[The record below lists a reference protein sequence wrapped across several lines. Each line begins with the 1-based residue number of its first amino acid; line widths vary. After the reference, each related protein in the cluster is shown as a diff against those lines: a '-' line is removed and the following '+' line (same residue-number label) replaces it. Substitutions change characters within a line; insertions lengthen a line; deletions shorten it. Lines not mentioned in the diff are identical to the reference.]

1 MSKDCDIVKDLII
14 GYKENSLR
22 ENSISFVEEHIKCCG
37 ECKNYLKMVEEDIEE
52 ENNKIENDKNI
63 DFFKSINKVI
73 NKNKKFVKVLSIL
86 LMIVIIFN
94 IVVFINYKVFMN
106 EVGMEI
112 FLEEDVTSEEKE
124 KITKFIKE
132 FDIDSYEFK
141 SKEEALND
149 MKDKLGENSNILEN
163 YNNEN
168 NIFPESYVVKGKR
181 EIIEKIGNGLD
192 KYDGIKRI
200 VSNTNYNPYEV
211 LIIRFM
217 EE

>member
-22 ENSISFVEEHIKCCG
+22 ENSISFVEEHIKSCI
-37 ECKNYLKMVEEDIEE
+37 ECKNYLKMVEDDIEE

-112 FLEEDVTSEEKE
+112 FLEEDVTTEEPVVDAETTAETVEVNPADGTETPVEGEATVEDAVPADTTEDITNEEGSE
-124 KITKFIKE
+124 T
-132 FDIDSYEFK
+132 
-141 SKEEALND
+141 
-149 MKDKLGENSNILEN
+149 
-163 YNNEN
+163 
-168 NIFPESYVVKGKR
+168 
-181 EIIEKIGNGLD
+181 
-192 KYDGIKRI
+192 
-200 VSNTNYNPYEV
+200 NTVE
-211 LIIRFM
+211 
-217 EE
+217 